1 MTTATTDATARATL
15 EGRGI
20 GMDFGGVKALVDV
33 DVALSPGTRLG
44 LIGPNGSGKTT
55 LLNVLSGVYRP
66 TAGAIAFGERTITG
80 LSPGARGRL
89 GIVRTFQ
96 HPQLAASLS
105 VRENVELGAGL
116 ARKVHGRGH
125 RADVDGTLAEFGCA
139 DYADGL
145 PDEVPYGVRKMVE
158 IARAVVV
165 DGPVLLLDEPAAGLS
180 REERDELIAA
190 LQALRSRRP
199 ELALCLVEHDVRL
212 VAALCDELL
221 VLATGRRLAAGV
233 TDEVLQDE
241 AVRAAYLGEQ
251 ALEEPAASSPPETVD
266 GGGR

>member
-1 MTTATTDATARATL
+1 MTTMITTETL
-15 EGRGI
+15 AGSGI
-20 GMDFGGVKALVDV
+20 GMDFGGVKALADV
-33 DVALSPGTRLG
+33 DVSLSPGSRLG

-66 TAGAIAFGERTITG
+66 TAGTIQLGEREITS

-105 VRENVELGAGL
+105 VRENVELGARL
-116 ARKVHGRGH
+116 ARKVHGRKH
-125 RADVDGTLAEFGCA
+125 RPDLDAALEEFGCA

-145 PDEVPYGVRKMVE
+145 PDEVPYGVRKMAE

-180 REERDELIAA
+180 REERDELISA
-190 LQALRSRRP
+190 LQALRERRP

-221 VLATGRRLAAGV
+221 VLATGRKLAHGETA
-233 TDEVLQDE
+233 EVLRDE
-241 AVRAAYLGEQ
+241 QVRAAYLGEQ
-251 ALEEPAASSPPETVD
+251 SHTGDSGAAPAPTE
-266 GGGR
+266 GGTI